1 MGESNL
7 WEFSSVLQVSWFKI
21 FYFTVDWVGID
32 FKNTMRVEKI
42 EIGVTLLITCVLF
55 VFGMLVY
62 SCLWIRDDWAR
73 TPMLSSKPPP
83 SQDAQGNQ
91 QDTIHHSI
99 FPFYQECIKILF
111 SLEKYHAKFFKKY
124 GIEQYFYFFIQILIF
139 KALFVSFVSVIF
151 TIFLYGVIFLP
162 YDRYFLIS
170 ILDRMLGG
178 F

>member
-1 MGESNL
+1 MP
-7 WEFSSVLQVSWFKI
+7 
-21 FYFTVDWVGID
+21 
-32 FKNTMRVEKI
+32 VEKI
-42 EIGVTLLITCVLF
+42 EIGITLLISCILF
-55 VFGMLVY
+55 VFGMLVF
-62 SCLWIRDDWAR
+62 SWLWIRDDWAR

-83 SQDAQGNQ
+83 KEDSPRNQ
-91 QDTIHHSI
+91 QGTIHHSI

-111 SLEKYHAKFFKKY
+111 SLEEFHAKFFKKY

-162 YDRYFLIS
+162 YDRYFLLS